1 MSVQLSIVLAYF
13 LVVTPVGL
21 IAMRLNKSA
30 DDYLLAGRKMGVL
43 LCSAAIAGEWIGGT
57 ATIGTA
63 EGGFLYGISAGWFAV
78 ANALGTVVLAFTLAK
93 LYRRTGSFTVTGFM
107 ERYFGPQCRA
117 VSSVIL
123 TFVMVLVTSV
133 QVVAGAA
140 LINTLTGLDPR
151 IAMVVTGVVFLAYT
165 LSGGLWAIG
174 ITNAIHIVVMYI
186 GIGVG
191 LFFVWRGAGGLPALA
206 ADLPSYPFFHPF
218 GHGVSQV
225 TAWIIASILAAL
237 VAQAAVQPVM
247 AARDEDTAKK
257 AALLAVIY
265 IVPVGITT
273 VLLGMFAR
281 VLYPEIP
288 ARLALPTLLLGL
300 PAWASGVVLSGILA
314 AILSTV
320 APCILAAGTLLAKDL
335 YARNICPN
343 ATDCQVNRFS
353 KIATFVSGVA
363 AIILAMYSTDTIL
376 GQIYFAYTLRASL
389 ALLLVLGVY
398 WTRARKGPAVL
409 AIVTTSA
416 FAIAW
421 EIYKGIAGAYPF
433 GLHPMYVAL
442 ATTTAVMLV
451 GSYLRNDDR
460 SVKA

>member
-191 LFFVWRGAGGLPALA
+191 LFFVWRG
-206 ADLPSYPFFHPF
+206 
-218 GHGVSQV
+218 
-225 TAWIIASILAAL
+225 
-237 VAQAAVQPVM
+237 
-247 AARDEDTAKK
+247 R
-257 AALLAVIY
+257 
-265 IVPVGITT
+265 
-273 VLLGMFAR
+273 
-281 VLYPEIP
+281 
-288 ARLALPTLLLGL
+288 
-300 PAWASGVVLSGILA
+300 
-314 AILSTV
+314 
-320 APCILAAGTLLAKDL
+320 
-335 YARNICPN
+335 
-343 ATDCQVNRFS
+343 
-353 KIATFVSGVA
+353 
-363 AIILAMYSTDTIL
+363 
-376 GQIYFAYTLRASL
+376 
-389 ALLLVLGVY
+389 
-398 WTRARKGPAVL
+398 
-409 AIVTTSA
+409 
-416 FAIAW
+416 
-421 EIYKGIAGAYPF
+421 
-433 GLHPMYVAL
+433 
-442 ATTTAVMLV
+442 
-451 GSYLRNDDR
+451 
-460 SVKA
+460 